1 MSHDDVKLWSNNSI
15 CISIISRLSTTAFNV
30 LRLLYRA
37 VRRPCRAAAADN
49 LWAPPPTT
57 FIDRRAAAAAADNL
71 WAPPPPTFVDR
82 RAAADN
88 LSARRRYHCCCVVI
102 FGNFDDFFFKF
113 PALWQVQTSNNS
125 MFLDVELLL

>member
-15 CISIISRLSTTAFNV
+15 CISIISRLSTTVFNV

-57 FIDRRAAAAAADNL
+57 FVDRRAA
-71 WAPPPPTFVDR
+71 
-82 RAAADN
+82 AAADN

-113 PALWQVQTSNNS
+113 SALWQVQTSNNS